1 MNPTASKAIFGIGII
16 LAAAAFISIYVASV
30 AQQSQNSQGTAT
42 STSNAATQ
50 GQSKATA
57 APSLSSTT
65 ATQSSNT
72 SNRAIS
78 SINIVQGSAAQQVK
92 VYYQPTPAQ
101 VTSGSRVTWTNNDIA
116 PHTATAS
123 DFSFDTGIIAVGSS
137 GSAVVKGKGNLSY
150 RCTIHPWMTSTLQI
164 SGSDQFN
171 NSQSPAS
178 NVTSVANTTSHQ
190 VSITAPRVNDTNL
203 KVTEVISGLKMP
215 TTMAFLGPDDFLL
228 LLKGGTVVRVT
239 NGTMASTPLLNVS
252 VGSGI
257 TQGMLGIVLSNY
269 SLPDNGRYV
278 FLYYTEVLNNQ
289 TGSQLQGQGE
299 GEGEQQQNNQT
310 GMKTLENRVYRYEF
324 VNGSLINPK
333 LLLQLP
339 AKEGYMD
346 NGGYLKI
353 GPDNNLYMSVGAITA
368 SAVSDVQTLTQN
380 FINGTPVDGRAGIL
394 RIMQNGNPVLDK
406 EGHGLLGD
414 SHPLNLYYG
423 YGLKDSFGIDFD
435 PISGKLWDAEPG
447 RIIDDEINL
456 IEPGFNGGFEA
467 LQGPSVYVP
476 AAVADLVNFNGS
488 GKYYDPQFVWNQKVV
503 PVGLKFLTTS
513 KLGEKYENDL
523 FVGSFLNGKIYHFDL
538 NEARDGLVV
547 PSSFIYNQMA
557 TWNSTGAED
566 ITFGEGFG
574 GISSLNV
581 GPDGYLY
588 VVSFTNGK
596 IYKIMPS

>member
-16 LAAAAFISIYVASV
+16 LAAAAFVSIYVASV
-30 AQQSQNSQGTAT
+30 AQQSQNSQGTAPT
-42 STSNAATQ
+42 TSNVASQ

-65 ATQSSNT
+65 TTQSSNT
-72 SNRAIS
+72 SNIAVS

-101 VTSGSRVTWTNNDIA
+101 VTSGSKVTWTNNDIA

-137 GSAVVKGKGNLSY
+137 GSAEVKGKGNLSY

-164 SGSDQFN
+164 SGSDQSN
-171 NSQSPAS
+171 NSQTPAN
-178 NVTSVANTTSHQ
+178 NVTSEANATSHQ
-190 VSITAPRVNDTNL
+190 VNVNAPRVNDTNL

-289 TGSQLQGQGE
+289 TGK
-299 GEGEQQQNNQT
+299 QQQNNQT
-310 GMKTLENRVYRYEF
+310 GMKTLENRDYRYEF

-368 SAVSDVQTLTQN
+368 SDVSDVQTLTQN

-414 SHPLNLYYG
+414 SQPLNLYYG

-476 AAVADLVNFNGS
+476 AAVVDLVNFNGS

-588 VVSFTNGK
+588 V
-596 IYKIMPS
+596 

>member
-42 STSNAATQ
+42 STSNTATQ
-50 GQSKATA
+50 SQSKATA
-57 APSLSSTT
+57 ALSLSSAT
-65 ATQSSNT
+65 ATQSSNS
-72 SNRAIS
+72 SNRAVS

-101 VTSGSRVTWTNNDIA
+101 VTSGSKVTWTNNDIA

-164 SGSDQFN
+164 SGSDQSN

-178 NVTSVANTTSHQ
+178 NVTSVANTTPHQ
-190 VSITAPRVNDTNL
+190 VNITAPRVNDTNL

-289 TGSQLQGQGE
+289 TGNQLQGQGE
-299 GEGEQQQNNQT
+299 GRQQQNNLT
-310 GMKTLENRVYRYEF
+310 GMQTLENRVYRYEF

-394 RIMQNGNPVLDK
+394 RIMQNGSPVLDK
-406 EGHGLLGD
+406 GGHGLLGD
-414 SHPLNLYYG
+414 FHPLNLYYG

-476 AAVADLVNFNGS
+476 AAVVDLVNFNGS

-538 NEARDGLVV
+538 NAARDGLVV

>member
-1 MNPTASKAIFGIGII
+1 
-16 LAAAAFISIYVASV
+16 
-30 AQQSQNSQGTAT
+30 
-42 STSNAATQ
+42 
-50 GQSKATA
+50 
-57 APSLSSTT
+57 
-65 ATQSSNT
+65 
-72 SNRAIS
+72 
-78 SINIVQGSAAQQVK
+78 
-92 VYYQPTPAQ
+92 
-101 VTSGSRVTWTNNDIA
+101 
-116 PHTATAS
+116 
-123 DFSFDTGIIAVGSS
+123 
-137 GSAVVKGKGNLSY
+137 
-150 RCTIHPWMTSTLQI
+150 
-164 SGSDQFN
+164 
-171 NSQSPAS
+171 
-178 NVTSVANTTSHQ
+178 
-190 VSITAPRVNDTNL
+190 
-203 KVTEVISGLKMP
+203 
-215 TTMAFLGPDDFLL
+215 

-289 TGSQLQGQGE
+289 TGSQLQGE

-310 GMKTLENRVYRYEF
+310 GMNTLENRVYRYEF

-503 PVGLKFLTTS
+503 PVGLKFLTSS